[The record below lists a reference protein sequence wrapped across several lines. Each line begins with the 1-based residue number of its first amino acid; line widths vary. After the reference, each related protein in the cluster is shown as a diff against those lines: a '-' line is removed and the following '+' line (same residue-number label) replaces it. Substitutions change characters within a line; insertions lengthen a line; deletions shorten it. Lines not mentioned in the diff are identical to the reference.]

1 MTTIVIMVVISYLLQ
16 GNKLLQTL
24 QLNAMYICHLV
35 SWFRSPGIKHSP
47 LTLRLSQGYHQGVI
61 LLCSGA
67 DVVAGKIQFHLVVG
81 CKSLFSCRLSTR
93 KQSQLPDATSNSFT
107 HDPLKGPL
115 ATWWLT
121 FSMPWG
127 TSLPSVNSLT

>member
-1 MTTIVIMVVISYLLQ
+1 MPSGFVVEESRHKTFSLSDSHKAAIKVSY
-16 GNKLLQTL
+16 
-24 QLNAMYICHLV
+24 CC
-35 SWFRSPGIKHSP
+35 
-47 LTLRLSQGYHQGVI
+47 VI

-81 CKSLFSCRLSTR
+81 CKSPFSCRLSTR

-115 ATWWLT
+115 ATWCKRIEHGDLLFQCHGEFHFHLLRQSYIMQCNPIT
-121 FSMPWG
+121 F
-127 TSLPSVNSLT
+127 LIFY